1 MTTFASLF
9 TGGNGAGLGAKQA
22 GLTDLWGVEH
32 DDALANGARAN
43 GFDVLTADVCDVDYS
58 SLQSPF
64 WLHMSPPCT
73 RASKANPLATESDLD
88 QHLADACIRAMTIL
102 QPPYISL
109 ENVREYQSFASY
121 RRILVALTAN
131 GYCYT
136 AMILNAADY
145 GVPQTRIR
153 LFVVASR
160 TKMPQTP
167 IATHYDARNKPI
179 NMFAQAWR
187 GWYDA
192 IVDLLPSLPDSHF
205 ARWQLERMPAE
216 LRAMVL
222 GQSLKT
228 FVVSG
233 SNAATKSQLTI
244 RYDDQPISTITSSMG
259 TKGTIPRIFLIGGGN
274 TNTHEERDRRPRYG
288 DEPIFT
294 IATNARRNTTLYDHG
309 IVKKLNARA
318 IARLCSFPDAYQLP
332 QREALAVKILGN
344 AVMPPVMRAIIEA
357 NL

>member
-9 TGGNGAGLGAKQA
+9 SGGEGASIGAKFAGLQH
-22 GLTDLWGVEH
+22 DWGIEH
-32 DDALANGARAN
+32 DAQIANVATKN

-88 QHLADACIRAMTIL
+88 HFLADACIRAMTIL

-121 RRILVALTAN
+121 RRILAALTAN

-160 TKMPQTP
+160 LKIPRTP
-167 IATHYDARNKPI
+167 IVTHYDARNKPI

-187 GWYDA
+187 GWHDVV
-192 IVDLLPSLPDSHF
+192 VDLLPSLPDSHF

-274 TNTHEERDRRPRYG
+274 TNTHEDRDRRPRYAH
-288 DEPIFT
+288 EPIFPV
-294 IATNARRNTTLYDHG
+294 TNATKRNTTLYDHG

-318 IARLCSFPDAYQLP
+318 IARLCSFPDTYQLP
-332 QREALAVKILGN
+332 QRETLAVKILGN